1 MATSARKS
9 KKQLRVLL
17 IGGGFMG
24 KAHSNAY
31 LKAAKFFDLP
41 VEPVMACLCRR
52 DASSLQATAD
62 RWGWQAVESDW
73 RKAIRRDDIDLV
85 DISTPNN
92 LHRDMAVAAAQAGKM
107 IFCEKPLAMNVRE
120 ARQMVEAAKK
130 AKVRTFVA
138 FNYRRCPAVSLAK
151 QLVDEGRIGR
161 IYHIRACYL
170 QDWIMD
176 PAFPL
181 VWRLRKEVSGS
192 GAHGDINAH
201 IIDMARFITGDE
213 VREICGA
220 TETFVKER
228 PLGEM
233 AGEGLRAKGGSKKGK
248 VTVDDA
254 VVCIARMESGALAT
268 FTATRFAAGRR
279 NANRIEIYGSEGA
292 LSFDFERMNE
302 LEYYN
307 VDDPPHL
314 QGYRRILV
322 TDPPHPYMDAWWPGG
337 HGIGYEHGFI
347 NTVADICRAIGAK
360 SKAAS
365 RFLPDFEDALKTQQ
379 VLDAVLVSAKQRR
392 WVKISEMK

>member
-1 MATSARKS
+1 MAGGARKS
-9 KKQLRVLL
+9 KKPVRVLL

-52 DASSLQATAD
+52 DTGSLQATAD
-62 RWGWQAVESDW
+62 RWGWQATESDW
-73 RKAIRRDDIDLV
+73 RKAVRRDDVDLV
-85 DISTPNN
+85 DIATPNN
-92 LHRDMAVAAAQAGKM
+92 LHRDMAVAAAKAGKM

-130 AKVRTFVA
+130 AKVKTFVA
-138 FNYRRCPAVSLAK
+138 FNYRRCPAVSLAR

-161 IYHIRACYL
+161 IYHVRACYL

-176 PAFPL
+176 PGFPL
-181 VWRLRKEVSGS
+181 VWRLKKEVSGS

-201 IIDMARFITGDE
+201 IIDMARYITGDE
-213 VREICGA
+213 IAEICGT
-220 TETFVKER
+220 TETFIKER

-233 AGEGLRAKGGSKKGK
+233 AGEGLRAKGGNKKGK

-254 VVCIARMESGALAT
+254 VACIARMRNGALAT

-279 NANRIEIYGSEGA
+279 NASRIEVYGSEGA
-292 LSFDFERMNE
+292 ISFDFERMNE

-307 VDDPPHL
+307 VDDPSHL

-322 TDPPHPYMDAWWPGG
+322 TDPPHPYMEAWWPGG

-347 NTVADICRAIGAK
+347 NTVADICRAVGAK
-360 SKAAS
+360 GKAGQ
-365 RFLPDFEDALKTQQ
+365 FQPDFEDALRTQE
-379 VLDAVLVSAKQRR
+379 VLDAVLVSAKERR
-392 WVKISEMK
+392 WVKISEM